1 METSAVTNDNITVL
15 TVKLGRQNC
24 LAPRSIG
31 KRSSDIKFSVPIAVA
46 CAVLH
51 NFCIKMGDDWD
62 DDGNPDHHCRD
73 DDNEDVVRD
82 GEEIRDILKE
92 FLKLYF
98 VYIISFALPCLYC
111 FSFSFS
117 INVS

>member
-1 METSAVTNDNITVL
+1 MFPMETSAVTNDNITVL
-15 TVKLGRQNC
+15 TVKHGRQNC

-31 KRSSDIKFSVPIAVA
+31 KRSSDIKFCVPIAVA

-92 FLKLYF
+92 FL
-98 VYIISFALPCLYC
+98 
-111 FSFSFS
+111 
-117 INVS
+117 

>member
-1 METSAVTNDNITVL
+1 MVFTWDKYKGACRFEKYVGAFN
-15 TVKLGRQNC
+15 
-24 LAPRSIG
+24 SICQEWLYHFG
-31 KRSSDIKFSVPIAVA
+31 NGTKVSSDIKFSVPITVA
-46 CAVLH
+46 CAVLY

-92 FLKLYF
+92 FL
-98 VYIISFALPCLYC
+98 
-111 FSFSFS
+111 
-117 INVS
+117 

>member
-1 METSAVTNDNITVL
+1 METSAVTNNNITVL

-51 NFCIKMGDDWD
+51 NFCIKMGHDWD

-73 DDNEDVVRD
+73 DDNEDKRHPQGISLTLFCVHY
-82 GEEIRDILKE
+82 ILR
-92 FLKLYF
+92 FTMFILF
-98 VYIISFALPCLYC
+98 QFFI
-111 FSFSFS
+111 
-117 INVS
+117 

>member
-1 METSAVTNDNITVL
+1 MFPMETSAVTNDNITVL

-24 LAPRSIG
+24 LAPSSIG

-51 NFCIKMGDDWD
+51 NFFIKMGDDWD

-92 FLKLYF
+92 FL
-98 VYIISFALPCLYC
+98 
-111 FSFSFS
+111 
-117 INVS
+117 